1 MIIAIK
7 FGNIRRQKMKKLF
20 CVLLVFTMAF
30 SAFAEFNVKVT
41 GNAPTVSGTGSDAY
55 NAELQKAFDDAQ
67 KQYNDLFNETFP
79 PGSKD
84 PLQNLLQSMGNSS
97 AYASHGATTRAYGGY
112 KIFSATIG
120 MMFGVQLPSGISTVF
135 DDLGNIGDSI
145 AEDHDVKLGASLNI
159 FNAHVG
165 LNMGIFGIDKLYL
178 GLRVGYFNLPE
189 MWGLSF
195 NNFTLGVTANYQIIP
210 SLSLAGLVTWR
221 GVSLGTGVIY
231 NNSKVNFP
239 VSLGDTVKEDIAG
252 GGNVSM
258 DPEVMLLIDTGT
270 VIIPLEAITSIKL
283 VIFNIPFG
291 IGADLAFGSASVG
304 FRSNSKIS
312 LNDLPTQY
320 TESKKGDISIEG
332 SVSNSASIFNFKI
345 MTGLGFAA
353 GPVIFDFP
361 VTIYPAGGYNFGFTI
376 GAVF

>member
-1 MIIAIK
+1 
-7 FGNIRRQKMKKLF
+7 MKKLF

-41 GNAPTVSGTGSDAY
+41 GNAPKVSGTGSDAY
-55 NAELQKAFDDAQ
+55 NAELQKAFDNAQ
-67 KQYNDLFNETFP
+67 KQFNDRFNETFP

-84 PLQNLLQSMGNSS
+84 PLQNLLQAMGNSS

-120 MMFGVQLPSGISTVF
+120 LMVGLQLPSGLGSLF
-135 DDLGNIGDSI
+135 DDLDKIGDSI
-145 AEDHDVKLGASLNI
+145 SEDHDVKFGISPNI

-178 GLRVGYFNLPE
+178 GLRLGYFNLPD
-189 MWGLSF
+189 LIDNFSY
-195 NNFTLGVTANYQIIP
+195 NNFTFGVTANYQIIP

-221 GVSLGTGVIY
+221 GVSLGSGIIY
-231 NNSKVNFP
+231 SGSNVNIP
-239 VSLGDTVKEDIAG
+239 ISLGSTVEESIAG
-252 GGNVSM
+252 GGNIYF
-258 DPEVMLLIDTGT
+258 DPEVMLLMDTGT

-283 VIFNIPFG
+283 LIFNIPFG
-291 IGADLAFGSASVG
+291 LGADLTFGSASVG
-304 FRSNSKIS
+304 FKANSEIGLS
-312 LNDLPTQY
+312 QLPTGLNE
-320 TESKKGDISIEG
+320 TKEKGDISIEG
-332 SVSNSASIFNFKI
+332 SLSNSPSIFNFKI
-345 MTGLGFAA
+345 MTGFGFTA
-353 GPVIFDFP
+353 GPVVFDFP